1 MAAVL
6 RTPSTKRDGQSERRF
21 APRTLPDQVAEE
33 LGTEIVS
40 GRRKAGERLVELDLA
55 RDFGVS
61 RGPIRE
67 AIRILERRRLVELRP
82 RRGAYIKPLSLKS
95 VADLFNVR
103 TALSMLA
110 VRTMATAPIE
120 SYIDTLA
127 RRSDELKSLID
138 VNDPIAFA
146 RTMTRAVKTIAR
158 GSGNELLVEL
168 LTDLAN
174 HTVWTTIWKT
184 PLDYQTVELRRTS
197 SDLIV
202 ATLKAIR
209 QRRPN
214 AAVNSLGQL
223 LDGDRDRA
231 LTTLSRLRGEA
242 LDLNAL
248 AHDDPHDSTA
258 TAYFRAS
265 RSTKNASALGP

>member
-1 MAAVL
+1 
-6 RTPSTKRDGQSERRF
+6 
-21 APRTLPDQVAEE
+21 
-33 LGTEIVS
+33 
-40 GRRKAGERLVELDLA
+40 LVELDLA

-110 VRTMATAPIE
+110 VRTMATSPIE
-120 SYIDTLA
+120 SYVETLA
-127 RRSDELKSLID
+127 RRCDELNELISID
-138 VNDPIAFA
+138 DPMGFA
-146 RTMTRAVKTIAR
+146 RTTTRAVKTIAR
-158 GSGNELLVEL
+158 GSGNDLLVEL

-184 PLDYQTVELRRTS
+184 PLDYQTREIRQTS
-197 SDLIV
+197 SGLMA

-214 AAVNSLGQL
+214 AAESHLRQL
-223 LDGDRDRA
+223 LEADRDRA
-231 LTTLSRLRGEA
+231 LTTLSQLRGETLILHA
-242 LDLNAL
+242 LSSEDGHPTAFPNL
-248 AHDDPHDSTA
+248 A
-258 TAYFRAS
+258 F
-265 RSTKNASALGP
+265 

>member
-6 RTPSTKRDGQSERRF
+6 RRPSTETENDVERKF

-33 LGTEIVS
+33 LGAEIVS

-67 AIRILERRRLVELRP
+67 AIRILERRRLVDIFP
-82 RRGAYIKPLSLKS
+82 RRGAYIRPLSLKS

-110 VRTMATAPIE
+110 VRTMATSPVE
-120 SYIDTLA
+120 SFIDTLA
-127 RRSDELKSLID
+127 RRCDELRALVES
-138 VNDPIAFA
+138 NDPMSFA
-146 RTMTRAVKTIAR
+146 RTTTRAVKTIAR
-158 GSGNELLVEL
+158 GSGNDLLVEL

-174 HTVWTTIWKT
+174 QTVWETIWKT
-184 PLDYQTVELRRTS
+184 PLDYQTRDIRMHS
-197 SDLIV
+197 ADLM
-202 ATLKAIR
+202 ASTLKAIR

-214 AAVNSLGQL
+214 AAVTHLGQL
-223 LDGDRDRA
+223 LEGDRDRA
-231 LTTLSRLRGEA
+231 LATLSRIRGETFDLTA
-242 LDLNAL
+242 LSHSDEYGGLPVDTAL
-248 AHDDPHDSTA
+248 SKTIL
-258 TAYFRAS
+258 RA
-265 RSTKNASALGP
+265 

>member
-6 RTPSTKRDGQSERRF
+6 RTPSTEQDRGSERRF

-33 LGTEIVS
+33 LGAEIVS

-110 VRTMATAPIE
+110 VRTMATTPIE
-120 SYIDTLA
+120 SYIDTFA
-127 RRSDELKSLID
+127 RRSDELKALIEVD
-138 VNDPIAFA
+138 DPIAFA

-184 PLDYQTVELRRTS
+184 PLDYQNSDLRRMS
-197 SDLIV
+197 SDFIA
-202 ATLKAIR
+202 ATLRAIR
-209 QRRPN
+209 QRKPN
-214 AAVNSLGQL
+214 AAVSNLGQL
-223 LDGDRDRA
+223 LEGDRDRA
-231 LTTLSRLRGEA
+231 LATLSRLRGEN
-242 LDLNAL
+242 LILNAL
-248 AHDDPHDSTA
+248 SRDDQQNSVT
-258 TAYFRAS
+258 TEYVLAS
-265 RSTKNASALGP
+265 PLSA